1 MFSFNPFH
9 TFSRTSQQDQSLQ
22 ELIDSEKKLVSKWIM
37 LADDRRIA
45 ADNLTIYGAPL
56 GDDLTD
62 VTSKMGNLLSQW
74 SKILSDF
81 AGNCD
86 QYQLT
91 LKSIAERE
99 SGLHPSREKKR
110 RLEEQIQKLTADN
123 QPDEEGTKLND
134 LKQQLNV
141 LKEATATDERE
152 MDNFKRIAVR
162 EAFYLLLNGMHEM
175 ASKTDVL
182 SSFGKYIVDEL
193 DVTPVKDGDERQ
205 PYKSSEQTHRILND
219 ATYAIENWKPD
230 GTKVRRTLT
239 SHHGRNPL
247 VTKEK
252 ALPPS
257 PVQPTKL
264 IDDAETTDNDNSND
278 NNNDTDNDNDND
290 TEINDQENNNNNTI
304 ETNDQEHENNS
315 NAISPSQQQKNSP
328 GKQESFYSLH
338 KPDAVDEAN
347 YEGVDDTIP
356 PLPSSPRFQP
366 ATIHSPNISSTHP
379 DHTGGFSTVYLG
391 LPDHQKLYQFYT
403 NYTPPKSYE
412 EMQHILSPQAVFH
425 PSPTLSNNSRIDVG
439 GFVLPGS
446 SPSNF
451 LVPQPSISASSV
463 NSLKSNGSTSHPHP
477 PHQNNN
483 SNNNSTVPSPIPSPS
498 TSSSSPPPSKIG
510 SKVSM
515 LRSKFQKDE

>member
-1 MFSFNPFH
+1 
-9 TFSRTSQQDQSLQ
+9 
-22 ELIDSEKKLVSKWIM
+22 IM

-45 ADNLTIYGAPL
+45 ADNLTIYGTPL

-62 VTSKMGNLLSQW
+62 VTGKMGNLLSQW

-134 LKQQLNV
+134 LKQQLNS
-141 LKEATATDERE
+141 LKEATAADERE

-205 PYKSSEQTHRILND
+205 PYKGSEQTHRILND

-257 PVQPTKL
+257 P
-264 IDDAETTDNDNSND
+264 DND
-278 NNNDTDNDNDND
+278 
-290 TEINDQENNNNNTI
+290 NTI
-304 ETNDQEHENNS
+304 ETNEQEHENNE
-315 NAISPSQQQKNSP
+315 NAISSQQEQKNGP

-338 KPDAVDEAN
+338 KPDAIDETE
-347 YEGVDDTIP
+347 YEG
-356 PLPSSPRFQP
+356 
-366 ATIHSPNISSTHP
+366 
-379 DHTGGFSTVYLG
+379 G

-451 LVPQPSISASSV
+451 L
-463 NSLKSNGSTSHPHP
+463 
-477 PHQNNN
+477 
-483 SNNNSTVPSPIPSPS
+483 
-498 TSSSSPPPSKIG
+498 
-510 SKVSM
+510 
-515 LRSKFQKDE
+515 